1 LKNKVAINQMIT
13 DLDKTILQWTELDIP
28 IEAIEKL
35 EWIKMNCE
43 NWLNSITYQS
53 NVH

>member
-1 LKNKVAINQMIT
+1 MKKKVAINQMIT
-13 DLDKTILQWTELDIP
+13 DLDKTISEWSELNMP
-28 IEAIEKL
+28 TEAIQKL